1 MHLDIVQI
9 QQQDDCT
16 HEYILTEIKQEKI
29 FASI

>member
-16 HEYILTEIKQEKI
+16 HYILTEIKQEKI